1 MKAIAGS
8 QIKAKEVFTQAA
20 ETDEGNPVVCPAR
33 ADSKPFAVSLT
44 DAEPGEDLEIVTEG
58 PALIDFGKS
67 LKRGDCF
74 LEGFGVVSHC
84 EQIGDCFRLTAHLL
98 PARDRDAR

>member
-8 QIKAKEVFTQAA
+8 QIKAKEVLTQAA

-44 DAEPGEDLEIVTEG
+44 DAEPELESCQVSQPHNPGQIH
-58 PALIDFGKS
+58 L
-67 LKRGDCF
+67 
-74 LEGFGVVSHC
+74 VVKGS
-84 EQIGDCFRLTAHLL
+84 
-98 PARDRDAR
+98 